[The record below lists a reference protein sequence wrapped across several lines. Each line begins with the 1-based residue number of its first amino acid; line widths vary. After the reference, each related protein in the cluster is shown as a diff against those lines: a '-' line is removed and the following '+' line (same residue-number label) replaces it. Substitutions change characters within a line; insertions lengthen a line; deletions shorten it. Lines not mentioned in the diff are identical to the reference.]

1 MSKVRIYEIGKELG
15 VQNAAIIDKARE
27 LGLIVETHLSYLE
40 EEDAMKVKSALA
52 KASQGTIVEKRV
64 HSTVIRRR
72 SRRRRDEPEAVDAL
86 EIGSEAAEAAEDTPE
101 AVVDAPEAV
110 VDAPEVVEAAE
121 AAPDAVEAVEAVE
134 ATPEIVEAAPEA
146 PDAVE
151 AVDAAPDA
159 VEAVDAA
166 PDAGEAAP
174 EAVEATPDAADVA
187 PDAAEAVEPAPEAE
201 TAPEAEATP
210 EAAEAAEEE
219 YEEEYEEEMVM
230 APPPVPEATPDVPA
244 PRASAKRPEPLVPTP
259 RRKLK
264 KDPYR
269 AVVVTLPDP
278 AEIAAQQRA
287 AAAAAAA
294 PPPTAPADPDADRS
308 GRGVR
313 RPDRRPSTPAD
324 REAAQRRGRRLIY
337 DRRKEQGFGMGGRGG
352 RVRGRRKKDRKGA
365 DMGPTVHI
373 KRSVKINET
382 ISVGDL
388 AIGMAVKSSELIQK
402 LFAMGV
408 MATVN
413 QELDF
418 ETAQIVA
425 GELGHEVQNVAF
437 QVEEHIKVTTDADE
451 DLQDRQAV
459 VTIMGHVDHGK
470 TSVLDVIQKSNIA
483 SGEAGGITQAIGAYV
498 VKTKRG
504 QLTFIDTPGH
514 EAFTAMR
521 ARGAKVTDIVILV
534 VAADDGVMPQTRE
547 AVAHARAAAVP
558 IVVAVNKCDR
568 PEADPQRVRTELTE
582 LELVPEDW
590 GGETLFVDVSAK
602 TGDGID
608 DLLEAVALQSEM
620 MELQANPNKLAGG
633 IVLESRLEKGR
644 GPVATLLVQEGTLH
658 VGDMVVSG
666 TCFGKVRAMHD
677 DKGQNLKE
685 ALPSFPVEILGL
697 NGVPVASDSFNAVE
711 DEKAARAVADHRSSK
726 ERDEKYSKTS
736 ALSLEQLF
744 AQSSDE
750 KKEIAVVLKGDSQGG
765 VEAVSQALQK
775 LKDDRVEIQIVHEA
789 VGGITESDVNLAM
802 TARGF
807 IIGFNV
813 RPEGKA
819 RTAAADAGVE
829 IKTHSLIHD
838 IIDMVKAAME
848 GALDKIAN
856 EVYLGRAEVREI
868 FSVPK
873 IGRIAGS
880 YVIDGKILRAA
891 RTRLIR
897 EGTVIWE
904 GKLGSLRRFKDDAK
918 EVAQGFEC
926 GIGLEGYNDIKISD
940 IVEAYKIEMVA
951 AKLEE

>member
-15 VQNAAIIDKARE
+15 VQNADIIAKARE
-27 LGLIVETHLSYLE
+27 IGLDVEGHLSYLE
-40 EEDAMKVKSALA
+40 EEDALKVKSALA
-52 KASQGTIVEKRV
+52 TATQGTVVEKRV

-72 SRRRRDEPEAVDAL
+72 SRRRRV
-86 EIGSEAAEAAEDTPE
+86 ED
-101 AVVDAPEAV
+101 
-110 VDAPEVVEAAE
+110 EVV
-121 AAPDAVEAVEAVE
+121 
-134 ATPEIVEAAPEA
+134 ATEVEAAPEA
-146 PDAVE
+146 
-151 AVDAAPDA
+151 
-159 VEAVDAA
+159 
-166 PDAGEAAP
+166 EAAP
-174 EAVEATPDAADVA
+174 EPEPEAAPEVEA
-187 PDAAEAVEPAPEAE
+187 EAAPEPEAASE
-201 TAPEAEATP
+201 PEAAPEPEPEPQPEPQPEAAPEPEPEPEPKPEPEAEAAPEPEPEPKPEPEATP
-210 EAAEAAEEE
+210 EPEPEATPEPEAEE
-219 YEEEYEEEMVM
+219 VVR
-230 APPPVPEATPDVPA
+230 VPEATPDVPA
-244 PRASAKRPEPLVPTP
+244 PRSPAKRPEPLVPTP
-259 RRKLK
+259 LRKPK

-278 AEIAAQQRA
+278 AEIAAQQRRE
-287 AAAAAAA
+287 AAAAAA
-294 PPPTAPADPDADRS
+294 PPPAAPADPDAARA
-308 GRGVR
+308 GRAR
-313 RPDRRPSTPAD
+313 RPDRRPGGPGQD
-324 REAAQRRGRRLIY
+324 RQDAQRRGRRLIY

-352 RVRGRRKKDRKGA
+352 RVRGRRKKVGKG
-365 DMGPTVHI
+365 DTGPTVHI
-373 KRSVKINET
+373 KRTVKINET

-402 LFAMGV
+402 LFGMGV
-408 MATVN
+408 MATLN

-425 GELGHEVQNVAF
+425 GEMGHEVQNVAF
-437 QVEEHIKVTTDADE
+437 QVDEHIKVTTDADE

-547 AVAHARAAAVP
+547 AVAHARAADVP

-620 MELQANPNKLAGG
+620 MELQANPEKLAGG

-644 GPVATLLVQEGTLH
+644 GPVATLLVQEGTLR

-666 TCFGKVRAMHD
+666 TCFGKVRAMLD
-677 DKGQNLKE
+677 DKGKTLKT
-685 ALPSFPVEILGL
+685 ASPSFPVEILGL
-697 NGVPVASDSFNAVE
+697 NGVPVASDSFNAVD

-744 AQSSDE
+744 AQSGDS

-765 VEAVSQALQK
+765 VEAVSQALRKIQ
-775 LKDDRVEIQIVHEA
+775 DERVEIQMVHEA

-802 TARGF
+802 TAKGF

-880 YVIDGKILRAA
+880 YVIDGKILRSGSA
-891 RTRLIR
+891 RLIR
-897 EGTVIWE
+897 EGTVVWE

-926 GIGLEGYNDIKISD
+926 GIGLDGFNDIKISD
-940 IVEAYKIEMVA
+940 IVEAFKIEMVA